1 MNPFV
6 KKSEEGD
13 RIDAKAALTVVA
25 LVVIVIATGLLKYH
39 QAGFGKGTVT
49 IGDGPAIPVEI
60 AASDA
65 TREKGLSGRKDMDPE
80 SGMLFLFAAA
90 DRRIFWM
97 KDMEMSID
105 AIWMRD
111 GEIVDITIGVE
122 VPDEGEE
129 ISLFS
134 PVTAADSVLE
144 VPAGFAAR
152 HGLKL
157 GLPVKFDIDRRG
169 ALR

>member
-1 MNPFV
+1 MNPFIR
-6 KKSEEGD
+6 KD
-13 RIDAKAALTVVA
+13 DDDNRLDIKATLTIFVLVAIVV
-25 LVVIVIATGLLKYH
+25 ATGLLKYH

-49 IGDGPAIPVEI
+49 IGDGPAIPVLV

-65 TREKGLSGRKDMDPE
+65 TREKGLSGRKEMDAD
-80 SGMLFLFAAA
+80 SGMLFLFATASKYK
-90 DRRIFWM
+90 FWM
-97 KDMEMSID
+97 KGMEIPLD
-105 AIWMRD
+105 AVWMRD
-111 GEIVDITIGVE
+111 GEIVDITIGIAPPV
-122 VPDEGEE
+122 EGEE
-129 ISLFS
+129 IPFFS
-134 PVTAADSVLE
+134 PVTEADSVLE